1 MDGLIV
7 VLFSSLGFEVSLRL
21 PIRVRSERI
30 QEGRMSLS
38 GHAVISNPMKEN
50 RRDDIQGLR
59 AIAVGTVVAF
69 HAGLPIPGGFLG
81 VDVFF
86 VISGFVITAM
96 LGREWAKNKTVRFS
110 TFYARRFRR
119 LTPAL
124 ALLVVGVVALSAFI
138 ASPMGD
144 QQVTAK
150 TGIGALLLSANIVI
164 AKTTG
169 GYFDAPAAAN
179 PLLNTWSLAVEEQ
192 FYLIFPLVLFI
203 GWKFSTRR
211 ATRHMP
217 FVFVGIVGVLS
228 FAIAMLEAAGRNIPL
243 IPDWLSSFYGPTSRA
258 WEFAAGAILALFAFK
273 LEPVITKSLGL
284 ILGVLGIS
292 GIAAS
297 LYLVND
303 QTIWPGPMTLLP
315 VASTM
320 CLLVAGYAQNNAVS
334 RFLGRS
340 PFVHVGN
347 ISYSLYLWHWPL
359 IVFALMLWP
368 TAPGIAVIAAVAS
381 LVPSLISYRW
391 LEQPIR
397 NLRDVSKKKMSAIIA
412 VTMIPPIVLALGLW
426 NAADHGFWNTRVQQ
440 FVATV
445 QPMHAGNAAGCNK
458 SIAPS
463 DLKVSKCLWNA
474 NGTGTPVYL
483 IGDSHAD
490 HLSEAV
496 IEATKELNDPL
507 IIATANA
514 CPFFDV
520 YLHSSAAPKSPCRT
534 FVQKTLTWLKQ
545 QPPGLVIL
553 SSSSVYWNSKIFSA
567 GLTSDSVTNDPETKR
582 TNLQAGLISSVK
594 QLQAS
599 GHRVVLVQDVPYFAS
614 PYASD
619 PHQFSVP
626 QIASGENL
634 SSQMPQAYADENQS
648 AARYAVNAV
657 GEATGATVVD
667 LRSHFCPQK
676 TCVTQIGGT
685 YLYRD
690 AGHISIGAALGL
702 TPIFRTVLG
711 A

>member
-1 MDGLIV
+1 MAH
-7 VLFSSLGFEVSLRL
+7 SSPSA
-21 PIRVRSERI
+21 
-30 QEGRMSLS
+30 SLS
-38 GHAVISNPMKEN
+38 PAQPN

-69 HAGLPIPGGFLG
+69 HAGLPVPGGYLG

-96 LGREWAKNKTVRFS
+96 LGREWAKNQTLRFS

-124 ALLVVGVVALSAFI
+124 ALLVVGVVVLSVFI

-144 QQVTAK
+144 QQVAAK

-169 GYFDAPAAAN
+169 GYFDAPAASN
-179 PLLNTWSLAVEEQ
+179 PLLNTWSLSVEEQ
-192 FYLIFPLVLFI
+192 FYLIFPLVLFL
-203 GWKFSTRR
+203 GWKLARKKTTRF
-211 ATRHMP
+211 MP
-217 FVFVGIVGVLS
+217 FVFVGIVGAVS
-228 FAIAMLEAAGRNIPL
+228 FAIAMLEAAGRTIPL
-243 IPDWLSSFYGPTSRA
+243 LPSWLSGFYGPTSRA

-273 LEPVITKSLGL
+273 IEPAVSKHLGLVLGSLG
-284 ILGVLGIS
+284 
-292 GIAAS
+292 IAGLALS

-303 QTIWPGPMTLLP
+303 QTIWPGPLTILP
-315 VASTM
+315 VVSTM
-320 CLLVAGYAQNNAVS
+320 LLLAAGYAQSNAVS
-334 RFLGRS
+334 HFLGRS

-347 ISYSLYLWHWPL
+347 ISYSLYLWHWPF

-368 TAPGIAVIAAVAS
+368 TTPGIAVIAAAAS
-381 LVPSLISYRW
+381 LIPSLISYQW

-397 NLRDVSKKKMSAIIA
+397 NLRDVSKRKMTVIIA
-412 VTMIPPIVLALGLW
+412 CTMIPPIVLAMGLW
-426 NAADHGFWNTRVQQ
+426 NAADNGFWNTRVQQ
-440 FVATV
+440 FIATV

-463 DLKVSKCLWNA
+463 DRKATKCVWNA
-474 NGTGTPVYL
+474 DGTGTPVYL

-496 IEATKELNDPL
+496 IAATKELNDPL
-507 IIATANA
+507 TIDTANA

-520 YLHSSAAPKSPCRT
+520 YLHSTAAPKSPCRA

-545 QPPGLVIL
+545 QPPGTVIL
-553 SSSSVYWNSKIFSA
+553 SSSSVYWNSKVFSA
-567 GLTSDSVTNDPETKR
+567 GLTKDSLTNEVDAKR
-582 TNLQAGLISSVK
+582 HSLQSGLKSTVE
-594 QLQAS
+594 QLRAS
-599 GHRVVLVQDVPYFAS
+599 GHRVILVQDVPYFAS

-619 PHQFSVP
+619 PHQFSVL

-634 SSQMPQAYADENQS
+634 GTQMPRSFADQNQQ
-648 AARYAVNAV
+648 AARDAIDAV
-657 GEATGATVVD
+657 GEKTGATVVD
-667 LRSHFCPQK
+667 LRDHFCPK
-676 TCVTQIGGT
+676 NLCTTQLGAT

-690 AGHISIGAALGL
+690 DGHISVGATRELSPL
-702 TPIFRTVLG
+702 FSRVLKNY
-711 A
+711 